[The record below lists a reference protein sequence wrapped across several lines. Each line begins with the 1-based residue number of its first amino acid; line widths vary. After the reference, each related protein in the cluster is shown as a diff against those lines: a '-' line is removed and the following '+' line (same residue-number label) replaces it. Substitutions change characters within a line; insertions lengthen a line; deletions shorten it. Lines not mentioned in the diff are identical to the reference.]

1 MPSDQADSPFA
12 RAAAEPD
19 GPLAFPPS
27 WGRLEDQ
34 PGFSPIPGITMRSLT
49 GGVLMLNRVEIEP
62 NVEVPRH
69 NHVHE
74 QAGLVLEGI
83 LDLTIGEETRS
94 LRPGDAYTCPPD
106 LPHRA
111 VAGPEGC
118 VVLDVF
124 SPPREDYVALVGGE
138 RDA

>member
-1 MPSDQADSPFA
+1 MPSDQASSPFA
-12 RAAAEPD
+12 RAVAEPN
-19 GPLAFPPS
+19 GPPAFAPS
-27 WGRLEDQ
+27 WARLADQ
-34 PGFSPIPGITMRSLT
+34 PGFSPIPGITMRPLA
-49 GGVLMLNRVEIEP
+49 GGHIMLNRVEIDP

-74 QAGLVLEGI
+74 QAGLVLEGV
-83 LDLTIGEETRS
+83 LHLTIGDETRS

-111 VAGPEGC
+111 VAGPDGC

-124 SPPREDYVALVGGE
+124 CPPREDYVALVGGAG
-138 RDA
+138 DG

>member
-1 MPSDQADSPFA
+1 MPSDQVSSPFA
-12 RAAAEPD
+12 RSAAEPD
-19 GPLAFPPS
+19 GPLAFAPC
-27 WGRLEDQ
+27 WARLAEL

-49 GGVLMLNRVEIEP
+49 GGALMLNRVELDP
-62 NVEVPRH
+62 DVEVPRH
-69 NHVHE
+69 NHLHE
-74 QAGLVLEGI
+74 QAGLVLEGA
-83 LDLTIGEETRS
+83 LDLTIGDETRT

-124 SPPREDYVALVGGE
+124 SPPREDYVALVDRMG
-138 RDA
+138 DA

>member
-12 RAAAEPD
+12 RAAAEPA
-19 GPLAFPPS
+19 GPLAFAPA
-27 WGRLEDQ
+27 WAHLADQ

-49 GGVLMLNRVEIEP
+49 GGRLMLNRVEIDP
-62 NVEVPRH
+62 DVEVPRH
-69 NHVHE
+69 NHAHE
-74 QAGLVLEGI
+74 QAGLVLEGA
-83 LDLTIGEETRS
+83 LDLTVGDETRT

-124 SPPREDYVALVGGE
+124 SPPREDYVALV
-138 RDA
+138 RDTEDA

>member
-12 RAAAEPD
+12 RAAAEPA
-19 GPLAFPPS
+19 GPLAFAPA
-27 WGRLEDQ
+27 WARLADQ

-49 GGVLMLNRVEIEP
+49 GGRLMLNRVEIDP
-62 NVEVPRH
+62 DIEVPRH
-69 NHVHE
+69 NHAHE
-74 QAGLVLEGI
+74 QAGLVLEGA
-83 LDLTIGEETRS
+83 LELTVGDETRT

-111 VAGPEGC
+111 VAGPAGC

-124 SPPREDYVALVGGE
+124 SPPREDYVALV
-138 RDA
+138 RDQEDA